1 MNTCLAYHI
10 RAHIQKVARV
20 IVVPIRGLKSVIWYQ
35 LRVLKVKITTA
46 GVMVVPF
53 RVLSR
58 KYERR

>member
-1 MNTCLAYHI
+1 MRFLRKKIGRERVKI
-10 RAHIQKVARV
+10 RDL
-20 IVVPIRGLKSVIWYQ
+20 VP